1 MVEAALPV
9 AGTTLRAG
17 RDIETLSGSQIPAG
31 ANVEVLGLVSVAPD
45 VAASGYLLNFRYRS
59 SVYVADLGQF
69 LSESSDPVY
78 YLSGAYSRDTGSGAE
93 VCATLLSS
101 KGSTGLDLSQIDLEA
116 YVDVYVAGDLVSAA
130 RVVVQEPLR
139 YRNDS
144 WGTFC
149 AQALPY
155 AAEARVVLKPGLIS
169 G

>member
-1 MVEAALPV
+1 MARTRIFWGRAFGILALTCWFIAGVAPYKLFAQDQPVVEAALPV

-101 KGSTGLDLSQIDLEA
+101 KGVNWPG
-116 YVDVYVAGDLVSAA
+116 
-130 RVVVQEPLR
+130 
-139 YRNDS
+139 
-144 WGTFC
+144 
-149 AQALPY
+149 
-155 AAEARVVLKPGLIS
+155 LKPN
-169 G
+169 